1 MKLLEML
8 SKPAAWASG
17 WSSAVLCFSAASG
30 YWLAGERG
38 RAICW
43 VALGA
48 VEGDG
53 SCLVKPALRFNAL
66 LGNANLEG
74 LPAWVTP
81 QLGQRTKRDRHGA
94 KARKPSRTGPYQNQR
109 GPTRQRLRRRQK
121 YNSSRSAPA

>member
-48 VEGDG
+48 VEVMA
-53 SCLVKPALRFNAL
+53 LVL
-66 LGNANLEG
+66 
-74 LPAWVTP
+74 
-81 QLGQRTKRDRHGA
+81 
-94 KARKPSRTGPYQNQR
+94 
-109 GPTRQRLRRRQK
+109 
-121 YNSSRSAPA
+121 